1 MRPVFIQVR
10 SQCHLAVRVALLE
23 ATRTKYGLMRFRG
36 ACRLPSGRFL
46 SPAGYLL
53 VFCRLYNHLYCR
65 WSLKLT
71 LFLFLA
77 QRLPTH
83 CWFYAQK
90 CLDFG
95 VSIDCKDRLGKT
107 ALHRAME
114 RSQTDPEQVIEAFA
128 SFLTPAV
135 IASQDRMGRTAL
147 HVACMKGY
155 DKTAAILIEICMMRE
170 DVNTWETSTGS
181 ADSGAPASETAPL
194 VPSDD
199 SIVAVR
205 DQTGWTALHFASFY
219 NRMNV
224 IRLLLSTL
232 PIGNSDA
239 NASPR
244 NSTTSSKPVSK
255 SGSPPPGKSGLR
267 DGVGSSSGS
276 SHPDRRISTN
286 SAKSDGSHQ
295 TGDRS
300 SLNLPNS
307 SAPNQGQGAQN
318 GPQVKRFPSVD
329 VNATSN
335 DGWTALHAAAAQGH
349 IDALTELLIVGGGD
363 PNATAQHGQTPLHV
377 ACLNSH
383 IACVKLLRE
392 HDADPKL
399 LDKAGLSS
407 FACAS
412 KEIRLVLRKTTAIT
426 QTSPQHTSVVGM
438 PHNPTAEREVKFAI
452 QARDKWNRRRTQGG
466 DFFDVVVSREVPAD
480 EEEGFQPSLEGTVPS
495 TTVSTSTVHTPTST
509 VQITRHIQVSSR
521 SALNNIPGDP
531 KQYDSGSTEM
541 EDVSAR
547 RESFSSHS
555 VYPPTTPQH
564 AANNTSSTSAVFPS
578 PNSDYIASHSSSS
591 PNGSK
596 KNLVHNTESPRLI
609 LKSSQVSSTPLL
621 PSKSKTEWAESR
633 FGDGL
638 NTIADEDEDFV
649 IPRARSDIPIS
660 RSESQV
666 PNASSLR
673 VATVFAPA
681 KITTA
686 IKDLESGMYILRWRP
701 THEGAYHVSIKL
713 RGVEIHGAPILVN
726 ISPPG
731 GHRSQPS
738 SESRRPTTAP
748 TTAAAAPTTAAP
760 PNNTSTTPFPT
771 YYEYPEGG
779 APSTSV
785 GTYQFRLFSIL

>member
-1 MRPVFIQVR
+1 M
-10 SQCHLAVRVALLE
+10 
-23 ATRTKYGLMRFRG
+23 
-36 ACRLPSGRFL
+36 
-46 SPAGYLL
+46 
-53 VFCRLYNHLYCR
+53 
-65 WSLKLT
+65 
-71 LFLFLA
+71 
-77 QRLPTH
+77 
-83 CWFYAQK
+83 
-90 CLDFG
+90 D
-95 VSIDCKDRLGKT
+95 
-107 ALHRAME
+107 
-114 RSQTDPEQVIEAFA
+114 RSQTDPEQLIEAFA

-155 DKTAAILIEICMMRE
+155 DKTAAILIEICMKRE

-181 ADSGAPASETAPL
+181 ADSSVPASDSGLL
-194 VPSDD
+194 VQSDD

-219 NRMNV
+219 NRMHV

-232 PIGNSDA
+232 PNGNSDA
-239 NASPR
+239 NGSPR
-244 NSTTSSKPVSK
+244 NSPSSSKPVSK

-276 SHPDRRISTN
+276 SHPDHRVSTN
-286 SAKSDGSHQ
+286 SAKSEASHQ
-295 TGDRS
+295 QSDRS
-300 SLNLPNS
+300 SIKLPL
-307 SAPNQGQGAQN
+307 SALQQQQANASQN
-318 GPQVKRFPSVD
+318 GPRRFPSVD
-329 VNATSN
+329 VNAKSN

-363 PNATAQHGQTPLHV
+363 PNSTALHGQTPLHV

-412 KEIRLVLRKTTAIT
+412 KEIRLILRKTAAIT

-466 DFFDVVVSREVPAD
+466 DFFDVVVSREVPVD
-480 EEEGFQPSLEGTVPS
+480 SEECAPTSLDGTSSALP
-495 TTVSTSTVHTPTST
+495 TAVSTSTIHTPTAT

-521 SALNNIPGDP
+521 SALNSIPGDP
-531 KQYDSGSTEM
+531 KQFDSGSTEM

-555 VYPPTTPQH
+555 VYPPSTPTHGTNTNGSTT
-564 AANNTSSTSAVFPS
+564 ANNNAVFS
-578 PNSDYIASHSSSS
+578 SLTSDYILTHSSSS

-673 VATVFAPA
+673 VATTFTPA

-701 THEGAYHVSIKL
+701 MHEGAYHVSIKL
-713 RGVEIHGAPILVN
+713 RGVEIHGAPIFVN

-731 GHRSQPS
+731 GHRSQS
-738 SESRRPTTAP
+738 SSTEARRTNAP
-748 TTAAAAPTTAAP
+748 TAAASTATSNAAPTANA
-760 PNNTSTTPFPT
+760 SSTPFPT

-779 APSTSV
+779 APSTSL
-785 GTYQFRLFSIL
+785 GTFESFRFFASCALHSNLGVNTRFALISIPSCSIYSIQKKPRLFDRLAFQST